1 MSDNLV
7 KTLRE
12 KTEEANLDTI
22 LKTTLGGYSRKSVQE
37 YISMLRKQLYD
48 LQQAFSQ
55 ELQQSQA
62 ERERLAW
69 ELNEANQRVAAA
81 EETLARATPLMEK
94 NTALEKDM
102 DEAVARIQ
110 SDAALLEQQAA
121 ELQQSRSQCE
131 ELQARLEK
139 SEAELAVLRQE
150 TENKPL
156 TGDVLPAA
164 PNAGSDTA
172 APAERPETMQLQL
185 AILTRERESAE
196 KRMESVIRQEK
207 RLFQALD
214 ECRTELENRRDQNLC
229 LEAENKALSLR
240 LSEQVWQNIAL
251 DREITHMRTMNE
263 NLKCKLDAALA
274 QPAKHTAQASG
285 DLFLWDLED

>member
-94 NTALEKDM
+94 NAALEKDM

-164 PNAGSDTA
+164 PNTGSDTA

>member
-22 LKTTLGGYSRKSVQE
+22 LKTTLGGYSRKSVRE

-55 ELQQSQA
+55 ELQQSQT
-62 ERERLAW
+62 ERERLAR
-69 ELNEANQRVAAA
+69 ELNDANERAAAA
-81 EETLARATPLMEK
+81 EEMLSRATPLMEK
-94 NTALEKDM
+94 NAALEKDM

-121 ELQQSRSQCE
+121 ELQQSRSQCA
-131 ELQARLEK
+131 ELRARLEK
-139 SEAELAVLRQE
+139 SEAELAALRQE
-150 TENKPL
+150 TESKPL

-164 PNAGSDTA
+164 PDTGNDTS

-185 AILTRERESAE
+185 AILTRERESTE
-196 KRMESVIRQEK
+196 KRMESIIRQEK

-240 LSEQVWQNIAL
+240 LSEQV
-251 DREITHMRTMNE
+251 
-263 NLKCKLDAALA
+263 
-274 QPAKHTAQASG
+274 
-285 DLFLWDLED
+285 

>member
-22 LKTTLGGYSRKSVQE
+22 LKTTLGGYSRKSVRE

-55 ELQQSQA
+55 ELQQSQT
-62 ERERLAW
+62 ERERLAR
-69 ELNEANQRVAAA
+69 ELNEANERAAAA
-81 EETLARATPLMEK
+81 EEMLSRATPLMEK
-94 NTALEKDM
+94 NAALEKDM
-102 DEAVARIQ
+102 DEAVTRIQ
-110 SDAALLEQQAA
+110 SDAALLEQQAG
-121 ELQQSRSQCE
+121 ELQQSRSQCA
-131 ELQARLEK
+131 ELRARVEK
-139 SEAELAVLRQE
+139 SEAELAALRQE
-150 TENKPL
+150 TESKPL

-164 PNAGSDTA
+164 PDTGSDTS

-185 AILTRERESAE
+185 AILTRERESTE

-274 QPAKHTAQASG
+274 QPAKHTAQTAG